1 MKTSTYKA
9 VFELLISSNKYL
21 SETKKLLKTKV
32 YEDTMKL
39 DQHLL
44 DLLLSNQLITETFFT
59 KTKNALVFNQNK
71 FAKFIDSK
79 EFLEDSYTSYAN
91 KIGLTSGDEFISRS
105 SGVVLDFPFK
115 DCYLGGGS
123 TKDDQKRQEIFF
135 NELIANDEVRQMLSP
150 KVLGSAKKYS
160 KNGIE
165 EINQFSENDNLIIK
179 GNNLIAL
186 ASLLKRYEGKVKC
199 IYIDPPYNTG
209 NDSFNYNDKFNHSS
223 WLVFMKNRLELAKRL
238 LRDDGVI
245 FVQCDDNEQA
255 YLKVLMDEI
264 FEKNNHYGTM
274 IQIKKSTQ

>member
-91 KIGLTSGDEFISRS
+91 KIGLTSGDEFISR
-105 SGVVLDFPFK
+105 F
-115 DCYLGGGS
+115 
-123 TKDDQKRQEIFF
+123 
-135 NELIANDEVRQMLSP
+135 
-150 KVLGSAKKYS
+150 
-160 KNGIE
+160 
-165 EINQFSENDNLIIK
+165 
-179 GNNLIAL
+179 
-186 ASLLKRYEGKVKC
+186 
-199 IYIDPPYNTG
+199 
-209 NDSFNYNDKFNHSS
+209 
-223 WLVFMKNRLELAKRL
+223 
-238 LRDDGVI
+238 
-245 FVQCDDNEQA
+245 
-255 YLKVLMDEI
+255 
-264 FEKNNHYGTM
+264 
-274 IQIKKSTQ
+274 